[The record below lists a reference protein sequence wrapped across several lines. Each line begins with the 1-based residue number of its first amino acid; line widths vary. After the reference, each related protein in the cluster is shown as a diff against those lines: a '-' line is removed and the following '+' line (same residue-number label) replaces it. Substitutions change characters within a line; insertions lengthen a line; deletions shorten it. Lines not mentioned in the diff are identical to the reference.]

1 MVKGHCVRVT
11 RPQVTGER
19 VSRQPLQLALRV
31 RVTGAQNFSRQG
43 LGMNIVHESRFFR
56 PLGKANTL

>member
-1 MVKGHCVRVT
+1 MAPHKRLPCMLRRLVA
-11 RPQVTGER
+11 PAER

-43 LGMNIVHESRFFR
+43 WGMNIEY
-56 PLGKANTL
+56 